1 MDEDG
6 TEKRPTPRRLASL
19 ARLAMYGI
27 VLPVVSLLLGAL
39 VAFALAIDVVVTG
52 TARLLSSQDSNLTG
66 ATVEL
71 AKMTD
76 LVLVGVV
83 LVIVAAGLLELFWPN
98 SSGGHPTWL
107 PSWLVIDSLDG
118 LKEPVLSM
126 LVLVI
131 VVGFVDEAVNTT
143 DGWRT
148 LGIGVGSAA
157 VVAAI
162 AFYRR
167 LR

>member
-1 MDEDG
+1 
-6 TEKRPTPRRLASL
+6 
-19 ARLAMYGI
+19 MYGV
-27 VLPVVSLLLGAL
+27 VLPVIPLLLGAL
-39 VAFALAIDVVVTG
+39 MAFGLAIANVIAGIVQ
-52 TARLLSSQDSNLTG
+52 LLLQPNLTLTG
-66 ATVEL
+66 VTVEL
-71 AKMTD
+71 AKMTE

-98 SSGGHPTWL
+98 SSSLRPTWL

-131 VVGFVDEAVNTT
+131 IVGFVDEATNTT

-148 LGIGVGSAA
+148 LGLGAGSAA
-157 VVAAI
+157 IVGAI
-162 AFYRR
+162 ALYRR
-167 LR
+167 LH

>member
-27 VLPVVSLLLGAL
+27 VLPVVPLLLGAL

-126 LVLVI
+126 LVLV
-131 VVGFVDEAVNTT
+131 FVDEAVNTT

>member
-1 MDEDG
+1 
-6 TEKRPTPRRLASL
+6 
-19 ARLAMYGI
+19 MYGV
-27 VLPVVSLLLGAL
+27 VLPVIPLLLGAL
-39 VAFALAIDVVVTG
+39 VAFVLAIVTMAVG
-52 TARLLSSQDSNLTG
+52 AAQLLTEGPNLTG
-66 ATVEL
+66 VTVEL

-98 SSGGHPTWL
+98 PSGNRPGWL
-107 PSWLVIDSLDG
+107 PGWLRIDSLDE
-118 LKEPVLSM
+118 LKQPVLSM

-131 VVGFVDEAVNTT
+131 VVGFVDEAVNTM

-157 VVAAI
+157 VVGAI
-162 AFYRR
+162 GLYRR
-167 LR
+167 LT